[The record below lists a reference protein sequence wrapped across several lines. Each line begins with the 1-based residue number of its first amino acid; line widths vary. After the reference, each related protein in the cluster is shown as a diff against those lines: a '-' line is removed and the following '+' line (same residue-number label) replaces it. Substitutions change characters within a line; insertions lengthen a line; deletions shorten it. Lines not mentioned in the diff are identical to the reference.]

1 MKEWPVNGRTDSA
14 CGFSMKP
21 ELKILAASGQLGYG
35 IPEEAFRRGVAAAPD
50 VIGADMGSI
59 DPGPYCLG
67 SGETVVAGEGLRRDL
82 RMVLEAAKET
92 GAPLLMGSAGTAGRR
107 TQLDHVVEVVE
118 SIARER
124 GLRFRLATIAAD
136 IPANVVR
143 KHLRAGEIEPCGTV
157 PPLTEAELDRATGI
171 VAQMGVEPFQR
182 AIDMGAEVVIAG
194 RSCDTSM
201 FAAIP
206 LMKGYDKGLTMH
218 MAKLIECAS
227 ACADPGGRDASMG
240 TMGDG
245 YFIVE
250 SMLPKLRCTPVSVAA
265 HALYEQSNP
274 FQLEEPGGTI
284 DLTDSRYEQIDE
296 RRVRVTG
303 SVWKPTPRYCVK
315 LEGARHTG
323 YRAIAMGGI
332 RDPRMIAATDG
343 VTEETRQIVTRTFAG
358 AIDPAD
364 YHLGFRVYG
373 KDAVLGAI
381 EPTPSME
388 GAHEIFVLIDVVGR
402 TEAIAKSVCGVAKQF
417 FLHLRY
423 PGILCT
429 SGNIAHPFS
438 PDVLPAGPVY
448 EFNVYHLMPV
458 ADPCEL
464 FPIEIRTVG
473 GAR

>member
-1 MKEWPVNGRTDSA
+1 MTERSTS
-14 CGFSMKP
+14 SKP
-21 ELKILAASGQLGYG
+21 ELKIFSASGQLGYG
-35 IPEEAFRRGVAAAPD
+35 IPEEAFKRGVAQQPD

-67 SGETVVAGEGLRRDL
+67 SGETVVAGEALRRDL

-107 TQLDHVVEVVE
+107 SQLDFVIREVE
-118 SIARER
+118 SIAKER
-124 GLRFRLATIAAD
+124 GLKFRLATIAAD
-136 IPANVVR
+136 IPPDVVR
-143 KHLRAGEIEPCGTV
+143 RHLRAGDIEPCGTV
-157 PPLTEAELDRATGI
+157 PALTEAELDRATGI

-182 AIDMGAEVVIAG
+182 ALDMGAEVVIAG

-201 FAAIP
+201 FAAVP
-206 LMKGYDKGLTMH
+206 LMKGYDQGLTMH

-240 TMGDG
+240 VMGDG
-245 YFIVE
+245 YFTVE
-250 SMLPKLRCTPVSVAA
+250 SMHPKQRCTPVSVAA

-274 FQLEEPGGTI
+274 FQLEEPGGII
-284 DLTDSRYEQIDE
+284 DLTNSRYEQIDE

-303 SVWKPTPRYCVK
+303 SVWKPTSRYMVK

-323 YRAIAMGGI
+323 YRSIAMGGI
-332 RDPRMIAATDG
+332 RDPRMIDATDF
-343 VTEETRQIVTRTFAG
+343 VAEETRQIVARTFAG
-358 AIDPAD
+358 SIDPSD
-364 YHLGFRVYG
+364 YTVTFRIYG
-373 KDAVLGAI
+373 KDAVLGPI
-381 EPTPSME
+381 EPTPTMT

-438 PDVLPAGPVY
+438 PDVLSAGPVY
-448 EFNVYHLMPV
+448 EFNIYHLMPA
-458 ADPCEL
+458 ADPCAL
-464 FPIEIRTVG
+464 FPIEMRTIGGIR
-473 GAR
+473 

>member
-1 MKEWPVNGRTDSA
+1 MKSEIKVLS
-14 CGFSMKP
+14 
-21 ELKILAASGQLGYG
+21 ASGQLGYG
-35 IPEEAFRRGVAAAPD
+35 IPEEAFRCGVARQPD

-67 SGETVVAGEGLRRDL
+67 SGEMVVAGEGLRRDL
-82 RMVLEAAKET
+82 RMVLEAAKDT
-92 GAPLLMGSAGTAGRR
+92 GAPLLMGSAGTAGRQS
-107 TQLDHVVEVVE
+107 QLDGVMEVVE
-118 SIARER
+118 SIAKER
-124 GLRFRLATIAAD
+124 GIRLRVATIYAD
-136 IPANVVR
+136 IPKEVVR
-143 KHLRAGEIEPCGTV
+143 QHLRAGDIEPCGTV
-157 PPLTEAELDRATGI
+157 PALTDHELDRATGI

-182 AIDMGAEVVIAG
+182 AIEMGAEVVIAG
-194 RSCDTSM
+194 RACDTSM

-240 TMGDG
+240 VMGEG
-245 YFIVE
+245 YFDVE
-250 SMLPKLRCTPVSVAA
+250 SMHPRQLCTPVSVAA

-274 FQLEEPGGTI
+274 FQLEEPGGII

-303 SVWKPTPRYCVK
+303 SVWRPSSRYCVK

-323 YRAIAMGGI
+323 FRYIAMGGI
-332 RDPRMIAATDG
+332 RDPRMIAATDA
-343 VTEETRQIVTRTFAG
+343 VVEETRQIVARTFAG
-358 AIDPAD
+358 SIDPAD
-364 YHLGFRVYG
+364 YTLTFRVYG
-373 KDAVLGAI
+373 KDAVLGAV
-381 EPTPSME
+381 EPTPGME
-388 GAHEIFVLIDVVGR
+388 QAHEIFVLIDVVGT

-438 PDVLPAGPVY
+438 PDVLAAGPVY
-448 EFNVYHLMPV
+448 EFNIYHLMP
-458 ADPCEL
+458 AGDPCAL
-464 FPIEIRTVG
+464 FPIQMRTIG
-473 GAR
+473 G

>member
-1 MKEWPVNGRTDSA
+1 MRENSA
-14 CGFSMKP
+14 PAKP
-21 ELKILAASGQLGYG
+21 EMKIFSASGQLGYG
-35 IPEEAFRRGVAAAPD
+35 IPEEAFRFGVAQAPD

-67 SGETVVAGEGLRRDL
+67 SGETVVTGEALRRDL
-82 RMVLEAAKET
+82 RMVLQAAREI

-107 TQLDHVVEVVE
+107 SQLDAVVEVVA
-118 SIARER
+118 SIAKER
-124 GLRFRLATIAAD
+124 GWSFRLATIAAD
-136 IPANVVR
+136 IPADVVR
-143 KHLRAGEIEPCGTV
+143 KYLRAGRIEPCGTV
-157 PPLTEAELDRATGI
+157 PALTEDELDRATGI

-182 AIDMGAEVVIAG
+182 AIQMGAEVVIAG

-206 LMKGYDKGLTMH
+206 LMKGYDKGLTMY

-240 TMGDG
+240 VMGDG
-245 YFIVE
+245 YFTVE
-250 SMLPKLRCTPVSVAA
+250 SMHPRQRCTPVSVAA

-274 FQLEEPGGTI
+274 FQLEEPGGII
-284 DLTDSRYEQIDE
+284 DLTHSRYEQVDE

-303 SVWKPTPRYCVK
+303 SVWKPTSEYLVK

-323 YRAIAMGGI
+323 YRYIAMGGI

-343 VTEETRQIVTRTFAG
+343 VAEETRNIISRTFAG
-358 AIDPAD
+358 AIDPSD
-364 YHLGFRVYG
+364 YTVTFRIYG
-373 KDAVLGAI
+373 KDAVLGPM
-381 EPTPSME
+381 EPTPTFS

-438 PDVLPAGPVY
+438 PDVLSAGPVY
-448 EFNVYHLMPV
+448 EFNIYHLMP
-458 ADPCEL
+458 AGDPCAL
-464 FPIEIRTVG
+464 FPIEMRTIG
-473 GAR
+473 GAA

>member
-1 MKEWPVNGRTDSA
+1 
-14 CGFSMKP
+14 MKP
-21 ELKILAASGQLGYG
+21 DMKVLAASGQLGYG
-35 IPEEAFRRGVAAAPD
+35 IPEEAFRRGVAAGPD
-50 VIGADMGSI
+50 VIGADLGSI

-67 SGETVVAGEGLRRDL
+67 SGESVVTGEALKRDL
-82 RMVLEAAKET
+82 RMVLEAARDT

-107 TQLDHVVEVVE
+107 SQLDHVVSVVE
-118 SIARER
+118 TIARER

-136 IPANVVR
+136 IPAEVVR
-143 KHLRAGEIEPCGTV
+143 RHLRAGEIAPCGTV
-157 PPLTEAELDRATGI
+157 PALTEDELDRATGI

-182 AIDMGAEVVIAG
+182 AIGMGADVIIAG

-201 FAAIP
+201 FGAVP
-206 LMKGYDKGLTMH
+206 LMKGHDKGLTMH

-240 TMGDG
+240 TIGEG
-245 YFIVE
+245 GFIVE
-250 SMLPKLRCTPVSVAA
+250 SMHPKQRCTPVSVAA

-274 FQLEEPGGTI
+274 FQLEEPGGII
-284 DLTDSRYEQIDE
+284 DLTHSRYEQIDE

-303 SVWKPTPRYCVK
+303 SVWRPTARYHVK

-323 YRAIAMGGI
+323 HRCIAMGGI
-332 RDPRMIAATDG
+332 RDPRMIAATDH
-343 VTEETRQIVTRTFAG
+343 VAEETRAIVARTFAG
-358 AIDPAD
+358 SIEPQD
-364 YHLGFRVYG
+364 YHVTFRIYG

-381 EPTPSME
+381 EPTPSMA

-438 PDVLPAGPVY
+438 PDVMSAGPVY
-448 EFNVYHLMPV
+448 EFNLYHLMPV
-458 ADPCEL
+458 DDPCAL
-464 FPIEIRTVG
+464 FPIEMRDIG
-473 GAR
+473 GTP

>member
-1 MKEWPVNGRTDSA
+1 
-14 CGFSMKP
+14 MKP
-21 ELKILAASGQLGYG
+21 EMKILAASGQLGYG
-35 IPEEAFRRGVAAAPD
+35 IPEEALRRGVEAGPD

-67 SGETVVAGEGLRRDL
+67 SGEMVVAGEALRRDL
-82 RMVLEAAKET
+82 RLVLEAHKRT

-107 TQLDHVVEVVE
+107 SQLDAVVEVVE
-118 SIARER
+118 SVAREC
-124 GLRFRLATIAAD
+124 GMSFRLATIAAD
-136 IPANVVR
+136 IPAETVR
-143 KHLRAGEIEPCGTV
+143 RALRAGEIEPCGIV

-182 AIDMGAEVVIAG
+182 AIGMGADVVIAG
-194 RSCDTSM
+194 RACDTSM

-206 LMKGYDKGLTMH
+206 LMKGYDKGLVMH
-218 MAKLIECAS
+218 MAKLVECAS

-240 TMGDG
+240 VVGDG
-245 YFIVE
+245 WFTVE

-274 FQLEEPGGTI
+274 FQLEEPGGII
-284 DLTDSRYEQIDE
+284 DLAESRYEQVDE

-303 SVWKPTPRYCVK
+303 SVWRPTPRYSVK

-323 YRAIAMGGI
+323 YRYIAMGGI
-332 RDPRMIAATDG
+332 RDPRMIDATEG
-343 VTEETRQIVTRTFAG
+343 VIAETREIVAGTFSKS
-358 AIDPAD
+358 IDPSD
-364 YHLGFRVYG
+364 YTLTFRVYG
-373 KDAVLGAI
+373 RDAVLGAA
-381 EPTPSME
+381 EPVPATG

-402 TEAIAKSVCGVAKQF
+402 TEAIAKSVCGVAKQY

-438 PDVLPAGPVY
+438 PDVMAAGPVY

-458 ADPCEL
+458 ADPCAL
-464 FPIEIRTVG
+464 FPVEIRTVG
-473 GAR
+473 AKS

>member
-1 MKEWPVNGRTDSA
+1 
-14 CGFSMKP
+14 MKP
-21 ELKILAASGQLGYG
+21 EMKVLSASGQLGYG
-35 IPEEAFRRGVAAAPD
+35 IPEEALRRGVAQQPD

-67 SGETVVAGEGLRRDL
+67 SGAMVVAGEGLRRDL
-82 RMVLEAAKET
+82 RLVLEAAKET

-107 TQLDHVVEVVE
+107 SQLDGVIDVVE
-118 SIARER
+118 SIAKER
-124 GLRFRLATIAAD
+124 GLNFRLATISAD
-136 IPANVVR
+136 IPLDVVR
-143 KHLRAGEIEPCGTV
+143 KHLRAGQIEPCGTV
-157 PPLTEAELDRATGI
+157 PALTEQELDRATGV
-171 VAQMGVEPFQR
+171 VAQMGVEPFQH
-182 AIDMGAEVVIAG
+182 AIEMGADVVIAG

-240 TMGDG
+240 VMGDG

-250 SMLPKLRCTPVSVAA
+250 SMHPRQRCTPVSVAA

-274 FQLEEPGGTI
+274 FQLEEPGGII

-303 SVWKPTPRYCVK
+303 SVWRPTSQYYVK
-315 LEGARHTG
+315 LEGARHIG
-323 YRAIAMGGI
+323 FRDIAMGGI
-332 RDPRMIAATDG
+332 RDPRMIAATDS
-343 VTEETRQIVTRTFAG
+343 VAAETRQIVSRTFAG
-358 AIDPAD
+358 SIDPSD
-364 YHLGFRVYG
+364 YTLQFRVYG
-373 KDAVLGAI
+373 KDAVLGAL
-381 EPTPSME
+381 EPTPSM
-388 GAHEIFVLIDVVGR
+388 AQSHEIFVLIDVVGK
-402 TEAIAKSVCGVAKQF
+402 TEAIAKTVCGVAKQF

-438 PDVLPAGPVY
+438 PDVLSAGPVY
-448 EFNVYHLMPV
+448 EFNIYHLMPV
-458 ADPCEL
+458 RDPGEL
-464 FPIEIRTVG
+464 FPIEMRTIG
-473 GAR
+473 GST

>member
-1 MKEWPVNGRTDSA
+1 MTQASTSQQPEMKI
-14 CGFSMKP
+14 F
-21 ELKILAASGQLGYG
+21 AASGQLGYG
-35 IPEEAFRRGVAAAPD
+35 IPEEAFKIGVAKQPD
-50 VIGADMGSI
+50 VIGADLGSI

-67 SGETVVAGEGLRRDL
+67 SGETVVTGEALRRDL

-107 TQLDHVVEVVE
+107 SQLEHVVEVVQ
-118 SIARER
+118 SIAKER
-124 GLRFRLATIAAD
+124 GLSFRLATITAD
-136 IPANVVR
+136 IPADVVR

-171 VAQMGVEPFQR
+171 VAQMGVEPYQR
-182 AIDMGAEVVIAG
+182 AIEMGADVVIAG

-240 TMGDG
+240 VMGEG
-245 YFIVE
+245 YFTVE
-250 SMLPKLRCTPVSVAA
+250 SMHPRQRCTPVSVAA

-274 FQLEEPGGTI
+274 FQLEEPGGII
-284 DLTDSRYEQIDE
+284 DLTHSRYEQIDE

-303 SVWKPTPRYCVK
+303 SVWKPTSKYMVK

-323 YRAIAMGGI
+323 YRYIAMGGI
-332 RDPRMIAATDG
+332 RDPRMIDATDG
-343 VTEETRQIVTRTFAG
+343 VAEETRQIIARTFAG

-364 YHLGFRVYG
+364 YTVTFRIYG
-373 KDAVLGAI
+373 KDAVLGAV
-381 EPTPSME
+381 EPTPTYT

-438 PDVLPAGPVY
+438 PDVLSAGPVY
-448 EFNVYHLMPV
+448 EFNIYHLMPTL
-458 ADPCEL
+458 DPCAL
-464 FPIEIRTVG
+464 FPIEMRSIP
-473 GAR
+473 